1 MAVARSGEEADV
13 RRAHELNTTLSVP
26 RCNRLFPIPDV
37 CYASAMQAVA
47 NKQRILDALESLADD
62 ASVEEAIERL
72 YFLAKVERG
81 LEQLDKGESIDHEEI
96 KRRVGL

>member
-1 MAVARSGEEADV
+1 
-13 RRAHELNTTLSVP
+13 
-26 RCNRLFPIPDV
+26 
-37 CYASAMQAVA
+37 MQHAVA
-47 NKQRILDALESLADD
+47 NKQKILDALESLADD

-81 LEQLDKGESIDHEEI
+81 VAQLERGEGIDHEDI

>member
-1 MAVARSGEEADV
+1 MNAF
-13 RRAHELNTTLSVP
+13 RRAGMFGADGAS
-26 RCNRLFPIPDV
+26 V
-37 CYASAMQAVA
+37 CYAVAMQHAVA
-47 NKQRILDALESLADD
+47 NKQKILDALESLADD

-81 LEQLDKGESIDHEEI
+81 LTQLERGEGIDHEEI

>member
-1 MAVARSGEEADV
+1 
-13 RRAHELNTTLSVP
+13 
-26 RCNRLFPIPDV
+26 
-37 CYASAMQAVA
+37 MQHAVA
-47 NKQRILDALESLADD
+47 NKQKILDALESLADD

-81 LEQLDKGESIDHEEI
+81 LAQLERGEGIDHEEI